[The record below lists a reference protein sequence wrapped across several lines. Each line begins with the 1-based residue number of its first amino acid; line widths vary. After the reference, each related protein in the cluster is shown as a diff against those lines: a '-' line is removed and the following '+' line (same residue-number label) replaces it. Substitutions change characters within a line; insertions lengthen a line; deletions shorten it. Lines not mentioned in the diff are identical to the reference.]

1 MKFSHSKSPTT
12 FISKA
17 AVAAGAAL
25 LISGCTMNATWNVS
39 PAVAPVPPGSELLS
53 FDVPG
58 LAPKSALRAEYK
70 DNYQEEEYA
79 LFRGPGG
86 AQAEIISV
94 EASSYGYGAQGGDK
108 HVLEFDKTTR
118 DTLELWNLAKGGK
131 FAYGADSFAYKGK
144 LPYYLLPFERKDTG
158 QSCFGFHAEFNSDP
172 HDYRGRYDNHLFG
185 YYCAPQGTKLSKEE
199 MVATVDHVDVAGL
212 TKRAPAV
219 LAERQFQQLTNN
231 PQLTE
236 AVKRGEPQGSAGT
249 EVFPLDIVRIYSD
262 RLGNGT
268 GDRN

>member
-1 MKFSHSKSPTT
+1 MKFSHSKSPKAL
-12 FISKA
+12 ISKA
-17 AVAAGAAL
+17 VAAAGAVL

-53 FDVPG
+53 FDAPG
-58 LAPKSALRAEYK
+58 LAPQSVLRAEYK

-79 LFRGPGG
+79 LFRGAGG

-118 DTLELWNLAKGGK
+118 NTLEMWNLAKAGK
-131 FAYGADSFAYKGK
+131 FAYGAESFAYKGK
-144 LPYYLLPFERKDTG
+144 LPYYLLPFDRKDTG

-172 HDYRGRYDNHLFG
+172 HDSRGRYDNHLFG
-185 YYCAPQGTKLSKEE
+185 YYCAPQGTKLSKED
-199 MVATVDHVDVAGL
+199 MVATVDHVGIAGL

-219 LAERQFQQLTNN
+219 LAERPFQQLTNN
-231 PQLTE
+231 PQLTQ
-236 AVKRGEPQGSAGT
+236 AVKRGEPAGAAGT
-249 EVFPLDIVRIYSD
+249 EVFPLDIVRIYSG

-268 GDRN
+268 GDQN

>member
-1 MKFSHSKSPTT
+1 MKSSRTQSSSALMWKSV
-12 FISKA
+12 
-17 AVAAGAAL
+17 AVAGAAL
-25 LISGCTMNATWNVS
+25 LIAGCTMNATWNVS
-39 PAVAPVPPGSELLS
+39 PAVAPVPSGSELLS
-53 FDVPG
+53 FDAPG
-58 LAPKSALRAEYK
+58 LAPQSVLRAEYK

-79 LFRGPGG
+79 LFRGAGG
-86 AQAEIISV
+86 AQAEVISV

-185 YYCAPQGTKLSKEE
+185 YYCAPQGAKLSKED
-199 MVATVDHVDVAGL
+199 MVAAIGHLDIAGL

-219 LAERQFQQLTNN
+219 VMERKFQQLANN
-231 PQLTE
+231 PQLTQ
-236 AVKRGEPQGSAGT
+236 AVKRGEPAGTAGT

-262 RLGNGT
+262 RLGGGSSDQN
-268 GDRN
+268 